1 VPLGSGAITM
11 AEPCGNPLEVDLD
24 VWPLVEELVPLL
36 EEIER
41 IEAIAAGKTE
51 PEPEEEG

>member
-1 VPLGSGAITM
+1 M
-11 AEPCGNPLEVDLD
+11 ARPCGNPLEVDLD

-41 IEAIAAGKTE
+41 IEAIAAGKAE